1 MSGTVR
7 SFVALPLPERI
18 QAALFA
24 AAGELARELPEVKW
38 SRKAE
43 NLHVTIKFLGGVEE
57 ERLAEVGA
65 ALGAALAT
73 VPRFSVAVGG
83 AGAFPSAG
91 KANVIWIGA
100 GDGDGRLAEVARVVE
115 GVTAGLAVGKREA
128 RPFRG
133 HVTLGRVKGRG
144 VDARRALDRFGERA
158 FGTVEVSEL
167 HLYESQ
173 LGGEGSTYILRS
185 KAALAETG
193 TPNGFPKSDSN

>member
-1 MSGTVR
+1 MTAIGFGWRRLFTRWIWRGGISTRASDEGNRVR

-24 AAGELARELPEVKW
+24 AAGELARELPDVKW

-100 GDGDGRLAEVARVVE
+100 GDGDGRLAEVARLVE
-115 GVTAGLAVGKREA
+115 AVTAGLGVGEREA

-144 VDARRALDRFGERA
+144 VDARRALD
-158 FGTVEVSEL
+158 
-167 HLYESQ
+167 
-173 LGGEGSTYILRS
+173 GSASAPSGPSR
-185 KAALAETG
+185 
-193 TPNGFPKSDSN
+193 